1 MGVVLRRLLS
11 GNDPSDRRA
20 SASAS
25 LRVLDAADQRRA
37 AEDRGETVGSLR
49 HRLEGDIDAIVQ
61 RCMADDPRLRYATAL
76 ELAQDIDRHLKGEAV
91 HARGDSLAYH
101 GFVAAR
107 QQARTIAVAGTIVL
121 VAFTGFLWANH
132 ERHLAL
138 AARDRAEAS
147 AHEAR
152 SANAFVLALLTR
164 VAITRDASQRGA
176 LAVLDDARGLASAE
190 FLDQPLQ
197 EGRVR
202 YALAGLY
209 QHLGAHDRAIVELER
224 AERLLGPD
232 GMHEMSARIRADLAN
247 SLANANRL
255 EDARR
260 AAMQGLEFALRE
272 VPEDSDDVAYASA
285 QAADILLR
293 QGNLTDAEA
302 MLDRASDALD
312 RAPADPGDVRA
323 HLDRTRAELQRA
335 RGRNPATAP

>member
-1 MGVVLRRLLS
+1 
-11 GNDPSDRRA
+11 
-20 SASAS
+20 
-25 LRVLDAADQRRA
+25 
-37 AEDRGETVGSLR
+37 
-49 HRLEGDIDAIVQ
+49 
-61 RCMADDPRLRYATAL
+61 
-76 ELAQDIDRHLKGEAV
+76 
-91 HARGDSLAYH
+91 
-101 GFVAAR
+101 
-107 QQARTIAVAGTIVL
+107 
-121 VAFTGFLWANH
+121 
-132 ERHLAL
+132 
-138 AARDRAEAS
+138 
-147 AHEAR
+147 
-152 SANAFVLALLTR
+152 
-164 VAITRDASQRGA
+164 
-176 LAVLDDARGLASAE
+176 
-190 FLDQPLQ
+190 LDQPLQ